1 MSDYS
6 DPGAIED
13 AQPGASDPRAKPP
26 LHNIDVMI
34 SAEELHARTV
44 EMGAEIARDFAGE
57 EIILVGV
64 LKGAFV
70 FLADL
75 ARAIDTRLIVDF
87 LGVSSYGASTQSTG
101 VVKIT
106 RDLSW
111 PITGKNVV
119 LVEDIVDTGLTMA
132 YLLQTLAT
140 RQPKTLKVCSLL
152 YKPARAKA
160 TPPID
165 YCGFTIEDRFV
176 IGYGLD
182 YDGRYRNLPF
192 VGTCE
197 EIPES

>member
-1 MSDYS
+1 MSEFRDS
-6 DPGAIED
+6 DA
-13 AQPGASDPRAKPP
+13 GASADSGMDQRAKAP
-26 LHNIDVMI
+26 LKNIDVMI
-34 SAEELHARTV
+34 SAEALQERTREL
-44 EMGAEIARDFAGE
+44 GAEIQKDFEGE

-75 ARAIDTRLIVDF
+75 ARAIDSRLVVDF
-87 LGVSSYGASTQSTG
+87 LGVSSYGASTKSTG

-119 LVEDIVDTGLTMA
+119 LVEDIVDSGLTMS
-132 YLLQTLAT
+132 YLLESLAT

-152 YKPARAKA
+152 YKPERAKA
-160 TPPID
+160 EPPIH

-197 EIPES
+197 EIPED